1 MTDSHSDKA
10 LWRQF
15 QQNLP
20 HSPTG
25 RVGAGGPAGVE
36 PDPLTLAA
44 WLDGRL
50 EGAEREAVEAWLAD
64 DPERLDVIL
73 GAAEARGLAAVWPKR
88 AEQRAADLVA
98 SSRPPLRFLSAAAA
112 AVLLVAL
119 SGFEL
124 GRFGSE
130 ALADDPSFDF
140 AADLGLMPAFD
151 STENL
156 L

>member
-20 HSPTG
+20 HSSRG
-25 RVGAGGPAGVE
+25 KVGAGGPAGVE

-50 EGAEREAVEAWLAD
+50 EGAEREAIEAWLAE
-64 DPERLDVIL
+64 DPRRLDLLL
-73 GAAEARGLAAVWPKR
+73 GATEARGLAAVWPKR
-88 AEQRAADLVA
+88 AEQRAAALV
-98 SSRPPLRFLSAAAA
+98 SSARPPLRFLSAAAA

-130 ALADDPSFDF
+130 ALTDDPSSDF
-140 AADLGLMPAFD
+140 ASDLGLLPDFD